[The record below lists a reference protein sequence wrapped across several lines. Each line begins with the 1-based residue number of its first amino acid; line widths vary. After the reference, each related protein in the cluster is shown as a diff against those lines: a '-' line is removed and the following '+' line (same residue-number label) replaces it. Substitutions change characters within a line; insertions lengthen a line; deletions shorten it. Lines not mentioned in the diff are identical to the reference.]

1 MSLVC
6 SSHLRATGLL
16 TALSH
21 STTSSTSELDGAD
34 DSVLSVDDFETF
46 EGEGTHLD
54 RLTKTKLGDVDEELL
69 GDLGVRSTNLQLA
82 HFEAEL
88 TPCLNP
94 FGVTREDYRYF
105 HDDRL
110 RSFYLEEVEV
120 KDSVSHR
127 VELKILQYS
136 LDLTTFDV
144 EVDHEDVWRVDEVTH
159 AILAYGEVDDF
170 VASVEDCRD
179 LIPSAKALRSLL
191 AKLWAELT

>member
-1 MSLVC
+1 M
-6 SSHLRATGLL
+6 
-16 TALSH
+16 
-21 STTSSTSELDGAD
+21 
-34 DSVLSVDDFETF
+34 
-46 EGEGTHLD
+46 
-54 RLTKTKLGDVDEELL
+54 
-69 GDLGVRSTNLQLA
+69 
-82 HFEAEL
+82 
-88 TPCLNP
+88 
-94 FGVTREDYRYF
+94 TREDYRYF

-110 RSFYLEEVEV
+110 SSFYLEEVEV

-127 VELKILQYS
+127 VELKVLQYS

-191 AKLWAELT
+191 AKLGAELT